1 MNITIDLYE
10 KDDYTEDGK
19 LVETTHFDAQNES
32 PQHLASETM
41 RDQTVIIQ
49 RSQII
54 DEKIDH
60 AENNKVLITGLD
72 EESQEISF
80 RALIMDEEKSVKNL
94 QISNTKKSFLSGS
107 FSE

>member
-32 PQHLASETM
+32 PHHWASETM
-41 RDQTVIIQ
+41 RDQTVIMQ

-54 DEKIDH
+54 DERVH
-60 AENNKVLITGLD
+60 EPENNNVLITGLD
-72 EESQEISF
+72 EGSEEISF
-80 RALIMDEEKSVKNL
+80 RARVMDEEKSVKNL